1 MWSYQ
6 QCGNMYQKN
15 FLKVNVC
22 FSYKNKLNT
31 CQDFIYN
38 SFINKRIS
46 KISTKSKWVFRR
58 LMIHEHCWYEFANR
72 CKNDQYSTATKH
84 SFWSHLWG
92 VSITLPPTW
101 QNLFASHWTGT
112 VHFTTNIKLL
122 HHPGI
127 FVPIYKYFTGF
138 LSAKL
143 GWGYLPHWII
153 GNHQVL

>member
-1 MWSYQ
+1 MYASHTKTNWIYVKILFITNSLIRESVRYQ
-6 QCGNMYQKN
+6 Q
-15 FLKVNVC
+15 
-22 FSYKNKLNT
+22 
-31 CQDFIYN
+31 N
-38 SFINKRIS
+38 SNEL
-46 KISTKSKWVFRR
+46 FRG

-72 CKNDQYSTATKH
+72 CKNDQYSKATKH

-112 VHFTTNIKLL
+112 VHVTTNIKLL

-143 GWGYLPHWII
+143 SWGYLPHWIT
-153 GNHQVL
+153 GSHQVL